1 MYKIICLDNQVLE
14 PDEFEEFEEA
24 VKMVRWFVEDDK
36 DSFTEPE
43 HAYGV
48 INDNNRLLCVIKS
61 DAYIDL
67 KNFEFSIK

>member
-1 MYKIICLDNQVLE
+1 MYKIMCLDNQVIE
-14 PDEFEEFEEA
+14 PDDFEEFEEA
-24 VKMVRWFVEDDK
+24 VQMIRWFIEDDK
-36 DSFTEPE
+36 ESFTEPE

-48 INDNNRLLCVIKS
+48 IDDSSRLLCVIKN